1 MADLEQFTVMP
12 LRDVVVFPYMVMP
25 LFVGR
30 KESIQALEIAMEE
43 GKQIF
48 LLAQKDGSTD
58 KPKKMIYLKLAL

>member
-1 MADLEQFTVMP
+1 MAALEKYTVMP

-30 KESIQALEIAMEE
+30 KESIHALEIAMEE

-48 LLAQKDGSTD
+48 LLAQKDGSVD
-58 KPKKMIYLKLAL
+58 SPKKMIYLKLAL